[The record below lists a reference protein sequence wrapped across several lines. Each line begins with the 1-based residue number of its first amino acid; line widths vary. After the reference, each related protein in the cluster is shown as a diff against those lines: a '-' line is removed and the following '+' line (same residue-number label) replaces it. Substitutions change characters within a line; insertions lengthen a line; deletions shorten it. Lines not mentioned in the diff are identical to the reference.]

1 MLFRTAL
8 LPFLSLSLVW
18 GMAAVVL
25 FGFLAKITIIFE
37 VSFLDYGI
45 FKFPVG
51 SLRLGAGHAQGRPG
65 EAR

>member
-1 MLFRTAL
+1 
-8 LPFLSLSLVW
+8 
-18 GMAAVVL
+18 MAAVVL

-51 SLRLGAGHAQGRPG
+51 SLRLGAGHAQGRLG
-65 EAR
+65 EAQ